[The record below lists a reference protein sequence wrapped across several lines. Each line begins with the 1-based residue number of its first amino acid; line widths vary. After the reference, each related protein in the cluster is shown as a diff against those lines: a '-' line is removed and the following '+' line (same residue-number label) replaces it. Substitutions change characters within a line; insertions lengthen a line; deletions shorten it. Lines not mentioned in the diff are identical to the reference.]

1 MSVRMTGVPP
11 TRCPECE
18 GRLRPVGTELVCEE
32 CSLVTEGDVI
42 DHGPEWRSFDR
53 AERKRTGAP
62 LTRSRHDRGLSTRIG
77 SGSSIRVTGR
87 KRRQLARMRREQA
100 RARFE
105 TKADYNRMTG
115 FTEIRRIVSQLSLP
129 GAVREQACTL
139 FESAQTEDLLIGRS
153 LEGFAA
159 AVVYATCRTRD
170 IARTRE
176 EILEI
181 SRADGDE
188 LAAAYAALNR
198 ELGLPTG
205 PIDPVEYL
213 PRYAS
218 RLDLDNGV
226 ERRAERYARD
236 LAEAGVLGG
245 RNPSGVAAACLYAA
259 ARRGDCESITQAT
272 AADVAG
278 VSPVT
283 VRSTVEEIRALESG
297 DADADERK
305 ELDDG
310 GRSTDD

>member
-32 CSLVTEGDVI
+32 CGLVTEGDVI

-53 AERKRTGAP
+53 AERKRTGAR

-77 SGSSIRVTGR
+77 SGSRIRVTGR
-87 KRRQLARMRREQA
+87 KRRQLARMCREQA

-139 FESAQTEDLLIGRS
+139 FESAQTEDLLVGRS

-205 PIDPVEYL
+205 PIDPGVSSPVRL
-213 PRYAS
+213 PARPRQRRRTPGRMVRTRPGRS
-218 RLDLDNGV
+218 RCP
-226 ERRAERYARD
+226 RRAEPERRRRGLSLRRRPPGRLRVDHPGDGCRRRRRLARD
-236 LAEAGVLGG
+236 GPIDG
-245 RNPSGVAAACLYAA
+245 
-259 ARRGDCESITQAT
+259 RGDQ
-272 AADVAG
+272 
-278 VSPVT
+278 SP
-283 VRSTVEEIRALESG
+283 RIR
-297 DADADERK
+297 RC
-305 ELDDG
+305 
-310 GRSTDD
+310 RR